1 MKTFRKV
8 MRDILKN
15 YYSVKILLC
24 LSLFT
29 FCEASVI
36 AQGLESFD
44 SYFTGKKKQEVFQK
58 ESDHFLVQW
67 VNPRDGVLAEALLQY
82 MEAARAK
89 LKPAFG
95 DAIDKKKVPIEIYP
109 DLRSFSDVSKLSLS
123 RFRATG
129 TIALTLDQR
138 LMILSP
144 RNLVSGYSW
153 AETAV
158 HEYIHYLIREI
169 SPDLIPIWLHEGAA
183 QLFQTY
189 PMETEPQLKPS
200 QWGLFK
206 KRREAGRLLSLNTL
220 REPFPMRETPEEAEL
235 AYIQAFLFVRW
246 LDENCGV
253 VSLIRNV
260 EKLKSVE
267 RAIESCVGKKM
278 ADIEKNFISDTMAKI
293 AIPKGGEIEWYARDF
308 SNRDPIEQEGKRA
321 DQRAR
326 NFAQLSTELYR
337 QGRYRASGIE
347 MEKAIAQTPVVPPSW
362 RRHMALSLRESGQ
375 NPEAQK
381 LLSQL
386 VMDYP
391 EDAAAWYLL
400 GLEKSL
406 KEQWV
411 SAWNHFLKAFY
422 HNPFLEG
429 LESQMENLKMRQ
441 PELKGRYLLEDM

>member
-1 MKTFRKV
+1 MKAFKEV
-8 MRDILKN
+8 MRDILKS
-15 YYSVKILLC
+15 YCSVKIL
-24 LSLFT
+24 SFIG
-29 FCEASVI
+29 FFIFFEASLL
-36 AQGLESFD
+36 AQRLESFE
-44 SYFTGKKKQEVFQK
+44 SYFAGKKKEEVFQK
-58 ESDHFLVQW
+58 KSDHFSVQW
-67 VNPRDGVLAEALLQY
+67 VNPIDGVLADALLQY
-82 MEAARAK
+82 MEAARDE

-109 DLRSFSDVSKLSLS
+109 DLKSFSEVSNLSLA

-189 PMETEPQLKPS
+189 PIETQPQLKPS

-206 KRREAGRLLSLNTL
+206 KRREAGKLLSLNTL

-246 LDENCGV
+246 LDEKCGV

-260 EKLKSVE
+260 EKQKSVE
-267 RAIESCVGKKM
+267 LAIESCVGKKM
-278 ADIEKNFISDTMAKI
+278 AEIEKNFISRTMAGI
-293 AIPKGGEIEWYARDF
+293 AIPKGSEIEWYARDF
-308 SNRDPIEQEGKRA
+308 SNRDPIEQEGMRA

-337 QGRYRASGIE
+337 QGRFRAAGIE
-347 MEKAIAQTPVVPPSW
+347 MEKAMAQTPVVPPSW
-362 RRHMALSLRESGQ
+362 RRHMAISLRESGQ

-381 LLSQL
+381 VLSQL

-406 KEQWV
+406 KEQWL
-411 SAWNHFLKAFY
+411 SAWNHFLRAFY

-429 LESQMENLKMRQ
+429 LESQMEGLKMRQ
-441 PELKGRYLLEDM
+441 PELKGQYLFEDM